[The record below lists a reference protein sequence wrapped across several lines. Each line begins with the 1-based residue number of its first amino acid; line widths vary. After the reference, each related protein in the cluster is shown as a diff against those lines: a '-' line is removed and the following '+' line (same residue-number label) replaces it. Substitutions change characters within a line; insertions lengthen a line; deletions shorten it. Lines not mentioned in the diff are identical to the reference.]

1 LANGLGHAIQN
12 PDNNV
17 GNGEMRSFN
26 DMIDGHRRF
35 KRDSYAAD
43 LERYRRLA
51 AEGQSPKV
59 MIIGC
64 CDSRVDPAAIFDAGP
79 GELFVTRNVAN
90 IVPPYQPDRGHH
102 GTSAAIE
109 FAVGTLGVEHI
120 LVLGHGACG
129 GIKALLEGIGD
140 NGAEDGRLIARW
152 MSIAAPV
159 CDRVRAAHPD
169 APPAVLQEVL
179 EKAAVVQS
187 LDNLRGFPFVAEAME
202 KRRLQ
207 LHGGWFSIEAGAL
220 ELLDPATAQFVAVA
234 V

>member
-1 LANGLGHAIQN
+1 LQSI
-12 PDNNV
+12 
-17 GNGEMRSFN
+17 N
-26 DMIDGHRRF
+26 DLLTGYGRF
-35 KRDSYAAD
+35 KRERYA
-43 LERYRRLA
+43 LHHERYRALA

-59 MIIGC
+59 MIVGC

-109 FAVGTLGVEHI
+109 FAVGMLGVEHI

-129 GIKALLEGIGD
+129 GIKALLEGVGNNSD
-140 NGAEDGRLIARW
+140 EDGRLIARW

-169 APPAVLQEVL
+169 AAPAILQEAL

-187 LDNLRGFPFVAEAME
+187 LDNLRGFPFVAEAMT
-202 KRRLQ
+202 KGSLK

-220 ELLDPATAQFVAVA
+220 ELFDPETARFALVATEQS
-234 V
+234 